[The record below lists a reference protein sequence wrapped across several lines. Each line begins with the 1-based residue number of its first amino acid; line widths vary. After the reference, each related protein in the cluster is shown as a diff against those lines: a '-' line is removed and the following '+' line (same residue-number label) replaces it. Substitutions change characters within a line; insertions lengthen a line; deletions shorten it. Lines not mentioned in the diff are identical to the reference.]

1 MCVGL
6 EHDDKLDAAGAE
18 TASDLHHFAV
28 ARMEPVAD
36 TGLSQLFVGT
46 M

>member
-1 MCVGL
+1 L
-6 EHDDKLDAAGAE
+6 EHDDELDASGAE
-18 TASDLHHFAV
+18 PSPDLHHFAE